1 MADAPLPSESAIEE
15 CASFINKTFKVLQDE
30 LGMGAMTTLTKVI
43 NDKKDGKYD
52 DQGPEFL
59 RGMDAVLNPVSENIA
74 EVVERVLG

>member
-1 MADAPLPSESAIEE
+1 
-15 CASFINKTFKVLQDE
+15 
-30 LGMGAMTTLTKVI
+30 LTKVI